1 METMK
6 IQVSIPPMTK
16 QNFKLCLV
24 LGPGTYAAEKVKVVG
39 TVKDMMSNSF
49 STKVSIRKQRETK
62 VNFCLD
68 SSFLPNSPWLKQLQT
83 PVLLDQPWSRN
94 SFPELEIHWAALRL
108 RQGSRKVPDEQAQGS
123 GEQAHV
129 QVCLDPLQESQP
141 EHVYR
146 PWLRHCWT
154 CSLQSKFLSR

>member
-6 IQVSIPPMTK
+6 IQVSIPPMTSK
-16 QNFKLCLV
+16 NLKLCLV

-49 STKVSIRKQRETK
+49 STKVSIPKQKETK

-68 SSFLPNSPWLKQLQT
+68 SSFLPNSPWLEQLQT
-83 PVLLDQPWSRN
+83 SVLLDQPWSRN

-108 RQGSRKVPDEQAQGS
+108 RQGSRKVPD
-123 GEQAHV
+123 
-129 QVCLDPLQESQP
+129 
-141 EHVYR
+141 
-146 PWLRHCWT
+146 
-154 CSLQSKFLSR
+154 

>member
-6 IQVSIPPMTK
+6 IQVSISVITK
-16 QNFKLCLV
+16 QNLNSVRFV

-49 STKVSIRKQRETK
+49 STKVSTRKQKQTK
-62 VNFCLD
+62 DNFCID

-83 PVLLDQPWSRN
+83 SVLLDQPWSRN
-94 SFPELEIHWAALRL
+94 TFSELEIHRATLRL
-108 RQGSRKVPDEQAQGS
+108 RQGSRKVPDEQAQRT
-123 GEQAHV
+123 GEQALV

-141 EHVYR
+141 EHVYG
-146 PWLRHCWT
+146 PWL
-154 CSLQSKFLSR
+154 

>member
-6 IQVSIPPMTK
+6 IQVSISLIPK
-16 QNFKLCLV
+16 QNLKLCLV

-49 STKVSIRKQRETK
+49 STKVSIWNQKETK
-62 VNFCLD
+62 DDLCTD

-94 SFPELEIHWAALRL
+94 SFPELEIYWAALRL
-108 RQGSRKVPDEQAQGS
+108 RQGSCEIPDEQAQGA

-146 PWLRHCWT
+146 PWLRHRWP